1 MTANS
6 GVISKPARDFVR
18 VTREQNVIT
27 TRSAHQLFF
36 TKGKLRARWRPRM
49 YKSTPEMAR
58 QNTFTVIPQVQHFN
72 ADNAAPARPM
82 TSKQVR
88 NAYRAASKTP
98 TMTRAERLKWEREEQ
113 DRISREFEKEKAAA
127 KARAARERKK
137 EKEMQRREEKRRN
150 GLPLVN
156 VRPSQDTIARFVRG
170 NGSKKKRDAE
180 GLVMTAAREA
190 PLESSA
196 DRDVTNVA
204 ILGVNP
210 TALGSILEAEDNEEE
225 KKTSQDILGNELA
238 RPNKEH
244 DPAAYNIPAE
254 PDQMTI
260 HSKEAAIE
268 KTETP
273 FDVLSENHDVGVSRG
288 EPIERATFDSALE
301 VVPAGEAR
309 ELFHANPRGHRTE
322 RSVEYRVERAAELMT
337 SQDFLDEEINMDMLE
352 EIDELLSGVKTPAE
366 PQSVRLYPWAS
377 HTTANTSANVLQH
390 KELQN
395 IAGCGS
401 EIVQQDKG
409 KYPSQDRVDIQSS
422 PYRARQAVPPAG
434 TQAILINLD
443 EFFPTSSQQLR
454 ELEEEQVDRQQ
465 KVTLQA
471 SALDVQAGT
480 TANGNTQLRRDSS
493 PVPIANVKLEMGA
506 LEPDFGS
513 FPSTAHFSLSDFSLV
528 AQPPRQIRRMHE
540 SASNASTQLGSVPE
554 PAASPPSPQLRHSRF
569 FTSSSSRDQMSLAL
583 QRSRRSAALEKIQEK
598 ERQRQEAGL
607 LMQRST
613 CNDEARR
620 QPASPVRS
628 RNELDQH
635 KTPPGSR
642 VAAVHQADKENV
654 QPEMQC
660 SQETEYGGDW
670 VENAAWDLALC

>member
-1 MTANS
+1 
-6 GVISKPARDFVR
+6 
-18 VTREQNVIT
+18 
-27 TRSAHQLFF
+27 
-36 TKGKLRARWRPRM
+36 
-49 YKSTPEMAR
+49 MAR
-58 QNTFTVIPQVQHFN
+58 QNTFTVIPQIPRFN
-72 ADNAAPARPM
+72 ADNATPARPM

-98 TMTRAERLKWEREEQ
+98 TMTRAERIKWERGEQ
-113 DRISREFEKEKAAA
+113 DRISKEFEKEKAAA

-137 EKEMQRREEKRRN
+137 EKEMQQREEKRRN

-190 PLESSA
+190 PLQSSA
-196 DRDVTNVA
+196 DRDVANVA
-204 ILGVNP
+204 ILGVDSP
-210 TALGSILEAEDNEEE
+210 ALGSILEAEDNEEE
-225 KKTSQDILGNELA
+225 KKTSQDIIGNESA
-238 RPNKEH
+238 RPKKEH
-244 DPAAYNIPAE
+244 YPSEYNVDH
-254 PDQMTI
+254 DQMTI
-260 HSKEAAIE
+260 HSEEAANGQ
-268 KTETP
+268 TETP
-273 FDVLSENHDVGVSRG
+273 IDVLLENHEVGASRG
-288 EPIERATFDSALE
+288 EPIAWAAFDAALE
-301 VVPAGEAR
+301 VVPASEAG
-309 ELFHANPRGHRTE
+309 ELFYAKPRGYRTE
-322 RSVEYRVERAAELMT
+322 EPVEYRVDMAAKLMT
-337 SQDFLDEEINMDMLE
+337 SQDFLDEEINTDMLE
-352 EIDELLSGVKTPAE
+352 EIDELLSGGKTPAE
-366 PQSVRLYPWAS
+366 PQSVRRYTWAG

-390 KELQN
+390 EKLQN
-395 IAGCGS
+395 VAGCGS
-401 EIVQQDKG
+401 ITVQQDKG
-409 KYPSQDRVDIQSS
+409 KYSSQGRFEIQSS
-422 PYRARQAVPPAG
+422 PYQAGQAVPPAG

-454 ELEEEQVDRQQ
+454 ELEEEQGERQQ
-465 KVTLQA
+465 KVMSQA
-471 SALDVQAGT
+471 SAPDGQAGT

-493 PVPIANVKLEMGA
+493 PVPIANATLEMGA

-513 FPSTAHFSLSDFSLV
+513 FPSPAHFSLSNFSLV

-540 SASNASTQLGSVPE
+540 SAANAFAQPVSLPE
-554 PAASPPSPQLRHSRF
+554 PAASPTLPQLRSSRF
-569 FTSSSSRDQMSLAL
+569 FTSSSSPEQLSLAL

-607 LMQRST
+607 LMQRGI

-635 KTPPGSR
+635 KTSPGSR

-670 VENAAWDLALC
+670 VENAVWDLALC

>member
-1 MTANS
+1 
-6 GVISKPARDFVR
+6 
-18 VTREQNVIT
+18 
-27 TRSAHQLFF
+27 
-36 TKGKLRARWRPRM
+36 
-49 YKSTPEMAR
+49 MAR
-58 QNTFTVIPQVQHFN
+58 QNTFTVIPQVRRFN
-72 ADNAAPARPM
+72 ADNATPARPM

-98 TMTRAERLKWEREEQ
+98 TMTRAERIKWEREEQ
-113 DRISREFEKEKAAA
+113 DRINKEFEKEKAAA

-137 EKEMQRREEKRRN
+137 EKEMQQREEKRRN

-196 DRDVTNVA
+196 DRDVANVT
-204 ILGVNP
+204 ILGVNS

-225 KKTSQDILGNELA
+225 KKTSQDIQGNELA

-244 DPAAYNIPAE
+244 DPAEYDIPAE

-260 HSKEAAIE
+260 HSEEAAIE
-268 KTETP
+268 ETETP
-273 FDVLSENHDVGVSRG
+273 IDVLSENHDVGVSRG
-288 EPIERATFDSALE
+288 EPIKRATFDAALE
-301 VVPAGEAR
+301 VVPAGEAG
-309 ELFHANPRGHRTE
+309 ELFYANPRGHRTE
-322 RSVEYRVERAAELMT
+322 GSDEFRVERAAELMT
-337 SQDFLDEEINMDMLE
+337 SQDFLDEEINTDMLE
-352 EIDELLSGVKTPAE
+352 EIDELLNGFKTPAE
-366 PQSVRLYPWAS
+366 PQSVRPHPWAS
-377 HTTANTSANVLQH
+377 HTTVNTSANILQH

-401 EIVQQDKG
+401 KIVQQDKG
-409 KYPSQDRVDIQSS
+409 KYPSQGRVEIQSS

-471 SALDVQAGT
+471 PALDVQAST
-480 TANGNTQLRRDSS
+480 TANGNPQLRRDSS
-493 PVPIANVKLEMGA
+493 PVPIAHAKLEMGA

-513 FPSTAHFSLSDFSLV
+513 FPSTAHFSLSDFPLV

-554 PAASPPSPQLRHSRF
+554 PAASPSPQLRPSRF
-569 FTSSSSRDQMSLAL
+569 FTSSSSGEQLSLAL

-635 KTPPGSR
+635 KTSPGSR